1 MWKIGLAADRPAPG
15 VSGRVYFASDTG
27 QVSLDRT
34 TSWLDIGVVGPTGPA
49 GPTGLDGKTIRSGSG
64 APASGLGVDGDFYID
79 TTAESIYGPKTS
91 GAWGSATSLVGP
103 QGIQGIQ
110 GIQGPAGS
118 GAAPN
123 IKLNGTQVVAGASN
137 FDFSS
142 AFTLTESP
150 TGEGN
155 IGANFGS
162 MAGTFAQGND
172 ARFSDQRVPTDDS
185 VANAKVTAGAAI
197 AESKLALASDAAAGT
212 ASRRTLG
219 TGAQQAAPGN
229 DSRLGLP
236 SQIAVVGARVS
247 WTNVPSAITEYFGVS
262 AYRTKCDLGTITEMR
277 TTVTVDGGTT
287 VPSGTVLRVQY
298 STDASTWNDTHGT
311 LSVVNMAVDT
321 AGTKDTGWFTP
332 VAGLKASNIY
342 LRAIVQSGNGSTTL
356 VSGNVHVYVR

>member
-1 MWKIGLAADRPAPG
+1 MWQIGLAANRPAPG

-34 TSWLDIGVVGPTGPA
+34 STWLDIGVVGPTGPT
-49 GPTGLDGKTIRSGSG
+49 GPTG
-64 APASGLGVDGDFYID
+64 
-79 TTAESIYGPKTS
+79 
-91 GAWGSATSLVGP
+91 P
-103 QGIQGIQ
+103 QGSQGIQ

-118 GAAPN
+118 GSAPN

-142 AFTLTESP
+142 AFTATESP

-162 MAGTFAQGND
+162 AAGTIAQGNHAHAATAITYAGSTNLSSANVEAALDELDTEKAASTD
-172 ARFSDQRVPTDDS
+172 ARF
-185 VANAKVTAGAAI
+185 
-197 AESKLALASDAAAGT
+197 
-212 ASRRTLG
+212 
-219 TGAQQAAPGN
+219 
-229 DSRLGLP
+229 GLP
-236 SQIAVVGARVS
+236 SQIVVAGARVS

-262 AYRTKCDLGTITEMR
+262 AYRTKCDLGSVSEMR

-342 LRAIVQSGNGSTTL
+342 LRAVAQSGNGSTTL
-356 VSGNVHVYVR
+356 VAGNVHVYVR